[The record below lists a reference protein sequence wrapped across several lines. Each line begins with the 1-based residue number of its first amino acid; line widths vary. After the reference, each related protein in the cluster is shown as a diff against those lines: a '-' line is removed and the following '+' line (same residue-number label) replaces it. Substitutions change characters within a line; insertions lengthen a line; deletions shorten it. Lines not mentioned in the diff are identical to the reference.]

1 MKFNRFSHAKWNIRV
16 DKKGLIQGIAVLFI
30 GSVLPFIVND
40 RGLGIYRSLTEAA
53 DTHRFLQIII
63 AFFKLIF
70 MNTVRTTP
78 IYFGTFM
85 ICEAF
90 HIQKGSHRFIYTKL
104 LVLFLLIYASFDAIY
119 LITGVQYSFGAAALL
134 ISLLLTVIL
143 ELKWCQDNIFNKG
156 IIISLL
162 FLITQVLNTYAPLN
176 RFSFGRGE
184 ITSDLRNMCELLGY
198 REEFNLIALAFLLL
212 LLAMFGVIIKLFC
225 DEYNIKIAHMEK
237 EEMQEQL
244 LKNKMEMLE
253 ARTYSEIRNIVHDLK
268 TPITTIVGL
277 SSLTQV
283 TTQDEEI
290 ANYQQRILKAADHMA
305 EMVNEILYEEQ
316 MSPVRLSDLIR
327 QISSFIAVNKEI
339 ADCVTYVIEC
349 GEIVVKVNRIRMV
362 RAVINLVDNAF
373 AACYGRDNSSIE
385 LRAETDKDNRGIITV
400 IDNGKGLDNLQIS
413 RIWEPGVSLNNSS
426 GLGLAFV
433 KSVVEKHEGDITISS
448 TPDIGTEVSIF
459 LRGYKIGEV

>member
-1 MKFNRFSHAKWNIRV
+1 
-16 DKKGLIQGIAVLFI
+16 
-30 GSVLPFIVND
+30 
-40 RGLGIYRSLTEAA
+40 
-53 DTHRFLQIII
+53 
-63 AFFKLIF
+63 
-70 MNTVRTTP
+70 
-78 IYFGTFM
+78 
-85 ICEAF
+85 
-90 HIQKGSHRFIYTKL
+90 
-104 LVLFLLIYASFDAIY
+104 
-119 LITGVQYSFGAAALL
+119 
-134 ISLLLTVIL
+134 
-143 ELKWCQDNIFNKG
+143 
-156 IIISLL
+156 
-162 FLITQVLNTYAPLN
+162 
-176 RFSFGRGE
+176 
-184 ITSDLRNMCELLGY
+184 
-198 REEFNLIALAFLLL
+198 
-212 LLAMFGVIIKLFC
+212 
-225 DEYNIKIAHMEK
+225 
-237 EEMQEQL
+237 MQEQL